1 MGKNNLNQKI
11 SELQHEKEEWTRQI
25 TIGENGKSVLNSEP
39 YEPESCFLTS
49 LVGRK
54 KEMRFIIAAWMKG
67 RTTPPLSPLLVGA
80 PGVGKNRLIYEIAD
94 HAGKELYILQGHED
108 ITAEDMACAIRFSDR
123 GVNSMDYI
131 LSPLASAMI
140 RGGICMI
147 DEIGKIRPRALALLA
162 SVLDERRYIDST
174 LLGERIHADSGFR
187 FIGATNTGEVSMLP
201 EFIRSRLWPVI
212 TLAFPEKKEI
222 KNIIDMQ
229 FAWNDSQVDAL
240 MDAFWDLWEKNY
252 GPDKRPTPRDA
263 IHIFSLASN
272 LCDLDSSSKIKE
284 NDNRL
289 GSLLAGTSFSGHI
302 QLNVKHLE
310 TAFDYLFDQGVM

>member
-1 MGKNNLNQKI
+1 MSKDNLNQKVT
-11 SELQHEKEEWTRQI
+11 ELLHEKDDWPRLI
-25 TIGENGKSVLNSEP
+25 TIGKNEKCVLTSEP
-39 YEPESCFLTS
+39 YEPESGFLS
-49 LVGRK
+49 RLVGRK
-54 KEMRFIIAAWMKG
+54 KEMRFITAAWIKG
-67 RTTPPLSPLLVGA
+67 KTTPPLSPLLVGA

-94 HAGKELYILQGHED
+94 NTGKELYILQGHED
-108 ITAEDMACAIRFSDR
+108 ITAEDMACAIRFSDS
-123 GVNSMDYI
+123 GGNSMDYI

-140 RGGICMI
+140 RGGICLI

-174 LLGERIHADSGFR
+174 LLGERIHASPGFR

-212 TLAFPEKKEI
+212 TLGFPEKKEI
-222 KNIIDMQ
+222 KNIIDLQ
-229 FAWNDSQVDAL
+229 FPGNDSQVDDL
-240 MDAFWDLWEKNY
+240 IDTFWDLWEKNY

-272 LCDLDSSSKIKE
+272 LYDLESSSKIKE
-284 NDNRL
+284 NDNRP
-289 GSLLAGTSFSGHI
+289 GRLLAGTISSGHT

-310 TAFDYLFDQGVM
+310 SAFDYLFDQGVM